1 MKSYENIGR
10 LKIMETTDLIP
21 DPVKHL
27 MKIHDLLDSQ
37 EPFSFIRFSDGETEI
52 LKNRYLEIS
61 NGITIFRGQSF
72 TNKYPDFDSKK
83 FDPQCHRNIRKDLL
97 ESAMFKDMRF
107 YKGIPT
113 SHNDAIND
121 REFMLRLN
129 GGFDDNI
136 TFADLLLNSNYEKY
150 RCELVPLIS
159 KYTNIY
165 VIANHRATLSGIL
178 AEAQHIPVPDNFFGT
193 YESCLDGIMTTMKN
207 VEKGA
212 LILSSASSLTK
223 IIGHKL
229 FLKRQD
235 ITFIDVGTSIN
246 DLLLLQSNI
255 RDYLK
260 DDRTLIDK
268 LLLRKRK
275 RFEIKW

>member
-1 MKSYENIGR
+1 
-10 LKIMETTDLIP
+10 METKNLIP

-27 MKIHDLLDSQ
+27 MKIHELLDNQ
-37 EPFSFIRFSDGETEI
+37 EPFTFVRFSDGETEI

-61 NGITIFRGQSF
+61 NGITIFRGQHF
-72 TNKYPDFDSKK
+72 TNKYPEFDSKK
-83 FDPQCHRNIRKDLL
+83 FDPQSHQNIRKDLL

-121 REFMLRLN
+121 RELMLRLN
-129 GGFDDNI
+129 GGYDENI
-136 TFADLLLNSNYEKY
+136 TFADLLLNSNYKKY
-150 RCELVPLIS
+150 RCELIPLFS

-165 VIANHRATLSGIL
+165 VIANHRAQLNGIL
-178 AEAQHIPVPDNFFGT
+178 SEAQHISVPDNFFGT
-193 YESCLDGIMTTMKN
+193 YESCLERIMGVLQN

-229 FLKRQD
+229 FLNRKD

-246 DLLLLQSNI
+246 DLLTLQNNI

-260 DDRTLIDK
+260 DDRSLIEK
-268 LLLRKRK
+268 LLLRTRK